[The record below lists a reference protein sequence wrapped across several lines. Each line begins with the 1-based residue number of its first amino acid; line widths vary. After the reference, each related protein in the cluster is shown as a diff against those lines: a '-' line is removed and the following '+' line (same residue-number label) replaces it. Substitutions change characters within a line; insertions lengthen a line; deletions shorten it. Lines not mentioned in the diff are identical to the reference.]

1 MRFLFTCGGTA
12 GHINPAVGVAGK
24 LGLLAPGSEFLFV
37 GAEGHM
43 ETELV
48 PREGYDI
55 KTVKVSNLRRSLKPK
70 DIAHNAKSAANVL
83 ISSSQAR
90 KILKEFRPDVA
101 IGTGGYV
108 CYPVLKMASKLG
120 IPTAVHEA
128 NAYPG
133 LTTRMLENKVDL
145 IMVGFAESKDHYS
158 DPARVKVTGTPVRGD
173 FLRYTKQSA
182 RAKLGMGD
190 EPLVLSFWGSLGAEK
205 MNAVM
210 AEFIALNSSEH
221 AFRHIHATGGG
232 DAGLKKMQGILTE
245 KNIAVGPE
253 TEIRPYIYDMP
264 VLMAAADVI
273 LCRAGASTLS
283 EIAVMGKPA
292 VLVPSPYVTNNHQ
305 EKNASV
311 LSERGGAVMLREQE
325 ITGDKLFDTVRG
337 LIGNKSGLTDM
348 SYAMLS
354 LGNPEAAETIAK
366 MILELAEKRTKK

>member
-12 GHINPAVGVAGK
+12 GHINPAVGIAGK
-24 LGLLAPGSEFLFV
+24 LGSLVPGSEFLFV
-37 GAEGHM
+37 GADGHM

-55 KTVKVSNLRRSLKPK
+55 KTVKVSNLRRSLRPK
-70 DIAHNAKSAANVL
+70 DIAHNAKSAVNVL
-83 ISSSQAR
+83 ISSSQAK
-90 KILKEFRPDVA
+90 KILKDFNPDVA

-108 CYPVLKMASKLG
+108 CYPVLKMAAKLG

-128 NAYPG
+128 NAFPG
-133 LTTRMLENKVDL
+133 LTTRMLEDKVDL
-145 IMVGFAESKDHYS
+145 IMVGFAESREHYS
-158 DPARVKVTGTPVRGD
+158 APDRVKVTGTPVRGD
-173 FLRYTKQSA
+173 FLKYTKQSA
-182 RAKLGMGD
+182 REKLGMGD
-190 EPLVLSFWGSLGAEK
+190 EPLVLSFWGSLGAAK
-205 MNAVM
+205 MNEVM
-210 AEFIALNSSEH
+210 ADFIALNSSKH

-232 DAGLKKMQGILTE
+232 DVGLKKMQSLLAGKDT
-245 KNIAVGPE
+245 AAGPE

-283 EIAVMGKPA
+283 ELAVMGKPA

-305 EKNASV
+305 EKNAAV

-325 ITGDKLFDTVRG
+325 ITGEKLFDTVKR
-337 LIGNKSGLTDM
+337 LIDNRSGLTDM

-354 LGNPEAAETIAK
+354 LGNPEATETIAG
-366 MILELAEKRTKK
+366 MIVDLAGRNKSK